1 MTLTENSN
9 SAGNLAACDTPERG
23 EIARKK
29 LIDAGLKIYSAVGYE
44 KASTR
49 LLAAEAG
56 VNIAAIPYYFGSKEG
71 LYIAVID
78 SIVEYYRTGLGD
90 SLSQIQS
97 ALDKPNTSIEEYR
110 ELLDH
115 YMRKMIHFVLQDTP
129 ERQQISRIYTREQL
143 DPTSGFDR
151 LYNGFV
157 RELHESISALVA
169 RILKDKISSSEA
181 KIVAQ
186 TLLGQVTV
194 FKSSRRAVLNNMG
207 WKDYYEQGITEIEG
221 IVMFQVNAIMHAYQ
235 QKSYSL

>member
-1 MTLTENSN
+1 MMPKEIIDQIT
-9 SAGNLAACDTPERG
+9 CDTPERG

-29 LIDAGLKIYSAVGYE
+29 LIEAGLKIYSAVGYE

-78 SIVEYYRTGLGD
+78 SIIDYYRAGLGD
-90 SLSQIQS
+90 SLIQIQT
-97 ALDKPNTSIEEYR
+97 ALNNPNTTTEEFR
-110 ELLDH
+110 ALLDR
-115 YMRKMIHFVLQDTP
+115 YMRKMIRFVLQDTQ

-143 DPTSGFDR
+143 DPTSAFER
-151 LYNGFV
+151 LYSGFV
-157 RELHESISALVA
+157 RELHESIAALIA
-169 RILKDKISSSEA
+169 QILKDQISASEA

-194 FKSSRRAVLNNMG
+194 FKSSRRAVLHNMG
-207 WKDYYEQGITEIEG
+207 WKDYHEQGITEIEG

-235 QKSYSL
+235 QKSSSL